1 MSMLE
6 NRHPEFRS
14 SPVEPAR
21 NCAAALPWIADLHAR
36 FAALC
41 VEAIEGLASCIL
53 VGVVL
58 GVLGTALVAA
68 AIPFLYCLPQMP
80 Q

>member
-1 MSMLE
+1 MLGY
-6 NRHPEFRS
+6 RHPEFGS

-21 NCAAALPWIADLHAR
+21 SCTAALPWIVDLHAR

-41 VEAIEGLASCIL
+41 VQAIEGLASCIL

-68 AIPFLYCLPQMP
+68 AIPFLCCLPQMP